1 MISTIKYLSICVIAI
16 VIILIIIK
24 FYSTERFQDQLISNI
39 ISRATDGQAGVKGI
53 TGDQGITGDEG
64 EEGEQGNSIINL
76 ITSDDN
82 KAAKELRYDYSIE
95 GSTADSIVDGLVKKI
110 REAIIEELK
119 ASPSEFTEFNEFIMD
134 KVAEG
139 INTTVE
145 QQLLNLQKQAIAA
158 GVVAQD
164 KLDEKLA
171 ERNKQSLADLDSKIF
186 AFTGNQQDLNKLNA
200 DAEGGR
206 WYICDGKNE
215 TPNLKEHFILGEGE
229 FTQQDVDKEL
239 ESVRAFYTI
248 AASENNQGTFS
259 RIVGNIPTG
268 ESSVVLG
275 EGNLPKHTHTFATPG
290 GGLWYFGIH
299 DYDTRTVYV
308 SGIGP
313 GWPPP
318 LDDPFDVKGGNLDHN
333 NMPPFYVLVFVMFK
347 KD

>member
-1 MISTIKYLSICVIAI
+1 MISNIKYLSICVIAI
-16 VIILIIIK
+16 VIILIIKK
-24 FYSTERFQDQLISNI
+24 FNLTEQFQDQLISNI

-53 TGDQGITGDEG
+53 TGNQGITGDEG

-95 GSTADSIVDGLVKKI
+95 GSTADTIVDGLVKKI
-110 REAIIEELK
+110 RESILEELK
-119 ASPSEFTEFNEFIMD
+119 ASPSKFTEFNALIMD

-139 INTTVE
+139 INMTGE
-145 QQLLNLQKQAIAA
+145 QQLLNLQEEANKAGEAA
-158 GVVAQD
+158 RV
-164 KLDEKLA
+164 KFEEKLA

-186 AFTGNQQDLNKLNA
+186 AFTGSQQDFNKLNQ

-206 WYICDGKNE
+206 WHICNGTNE
-215 TPNLKEHFILGEGE
+215 TPNLTEQFILGDGE
-229 FTQQDVDKEL
+229 FGQEDVDKEL
-239 ESVRAFYTI
+239 ESLRVFYNI

-259 RIVGNIPTG
+259 RMVGNIPNG

-290 GGLWYFGIH
+290 GGLWYWGII
-299 DYDTRTVYV
+299 DRSGGQYV
-308 SGIGP
+308 NGTG

-318 LDDPFDVKGGNLDHN
+318 LDDSFDNKGGNLDHN
-333 NMPPFYVLVFVMFK
+333 NMPPFYVLVFIMFK